1 MVPRAD
7 EHAVLDASPNAVV
20 AVDAEGRVR
29 YANPSVETTFGWPP
43 TELIGEPIEVLIPGP
58 LTDRHVRHR
67 SEFMDRASAR
77 PMGIGLD
84 LAGRRRDGTTFP
96 VEISLAPVDTPAG
109 RLVYAMVV
117 DISARK
123 TLEAQ
128 LLEAQ
133 KMESIGR
140 LAGGIA
146 HDFNNMLFAIRGYV
160 DLTLEDLAAA
170 GEVIPTRAVRSNV
183 AAMGEAADRASVLT
197 SQLLLFSRRQTAHPV
212 VADLRDAVAS
222 IEPLLRRVIG
232 EQAQLAIRLD
242 PETGEVRIDPGQ
254 LDQIVMNLVVNAR
267 DAMPNGGVITLET
280 GNVTFD
286 DAYAMEQI
294 DVSPGSYVMFA
305 VSDTGSGMDRETRR
319 HIFEPFFTTKE
330 PGKGTGLGLS
340 TIHGIMRRAGGHIW
354 LYSEPGRGTTFKLYF
369 PRVDAPPA
377 EPRHGDLDRVHA
389 RAGVVLLVEDDPI
402 VRELSRRMLDR
413 DGYVVV
419 VATDAP
425 GGASTARVGS
435 PRGCPCHGRRDARP
449 LGYRARQA
457 CVEPPAGPGG
467 RPPLRLQRG
476 DRRDR
481 SAGQGGRPIC
491 GQADPGSRPP
501 RAAGRG
507 DRGAGTGFLIVDR
520 SAPGVRRHQVR
531 RRRTRPGARPT
542 G

>member
-1 MVPRAD
+1 M
-7 EHAVLDASPNAVV
+7 LDASPDAVV

-67 SEFMDRASAR
+67 SGFMDRASAR

-212 VADLRDAVAS
+212 VTDLRDAVAS

-267 DAMPNGGVITLET
+267 DAMPSGGVITLET
-280 GNVTFD
+280 GNATFD
-286 DAYAMEQI
+286 EAYAMEQI

-425 GGASTARVGS
+425 EALRLLESGARVDALVTDVVMPDLSGTELARRALS
-435 PRGCPCHGRRDARP
+435 LRPGLAIVLLSGYSAETDEIQALVKEGVRFAGKPIPGRDLLALLEGAIAER
-449 LGYRARQA
+449 
-457 CVEPPAGPGG
+457 V
-467 RPPLRLQRG
+467 
-476 DRRDR
+476 
-481 SAGQGGRPIC
+481 
-491 GQADPGSRPP
+491 PGS
-501 RAAGRG
+501 
-507 DRGAGTGFLIVDR
+507 
-520 SAPGVRRHQVR
+520 
-531 RRRTRPGARPT
+531 
-542 G
+542 